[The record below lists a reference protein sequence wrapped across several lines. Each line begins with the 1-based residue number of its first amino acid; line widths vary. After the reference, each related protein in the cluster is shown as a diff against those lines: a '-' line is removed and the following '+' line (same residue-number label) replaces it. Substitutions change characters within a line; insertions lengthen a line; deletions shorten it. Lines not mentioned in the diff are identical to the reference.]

1 MYRQYENP
9 YTLEEKLKDLREQRQ
24 NLVDAGYTGEDLVD
38 IDLDI
43 HELEERVNFAW
54 QDEEYEEDCTRE
66 ALRLG
71 EAWFNEFGEIVSV

>member
-9 YTLEEKLKDLREQRQ
+9 RELENKLADLREQMQ
-24 NLVDAGYTGEDLVD
+24 NCKDAGYDPEDLVD
-38 IDLDI
+38 LAIDI

-66 ALRLG
+66 AIRLG
-71 EAWFNEFGEIVSV
+71 EAWFDESGNVVCM